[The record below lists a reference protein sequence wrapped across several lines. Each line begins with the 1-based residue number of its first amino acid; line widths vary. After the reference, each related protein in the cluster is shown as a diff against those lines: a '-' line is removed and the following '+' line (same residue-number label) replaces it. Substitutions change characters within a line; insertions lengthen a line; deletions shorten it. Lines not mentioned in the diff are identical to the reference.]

1 MRFLGAILLTICVTV
16 ANGQSLLSGRVYDR
30 EKAKPLEYAQIWNK
44 TKSYQ
49 ISSDKDGN
57 YRIYATAGDTILF
70 SALGF
75 ETQKLIID
83 KSLNFYNKNIYMQ
96 TRAFSLPEVMV
107 SGKKSFKADSLER
120 REDYARVYNY
130 KDKTT
135 GNLIGTAIFHPLS
148 FIEYLYSGKKR
159 ENTRKFQKRLFDYE
173 QQKFIDNYYN
183 PDVVGR
189 IAKITDEKELEAF
202 LKFSRPDYAFLK
214 SANQYD
220 LYYYITSSYKKFKD
234 AGSPVDSVQ
243 VER

>member
-16 ANGQSLLSGRVYDR
+16 AKGQSLLSGRVYDR

-44 TKSYQ
+44 TQSYQ
-49 ISSDKDGN
+49 VSSDKDGN
-57 YRIYATAGDTILF
+57 YRIYAMAGDTILF

-107 SGKKSFKADSLER
+107 SGKKSFKADSAER

-159 ENTRKFQKRLFDYE
+159 ENTRKFQKRLVDYE

-202 LKFSRPDYAFLK
+202 LKFSRPDYTFLK

-243 VER
+243 VGR